1 MNINFKNIFAVS
13 AAIAAMCSC
22 SNPVQSS
29 DAGEFTLK
37 DSQGREFAA
46 RAFVPGDCSKKE
58 ELPAVFIYDPQLFN
72 DGVVWERIDS
82 LYRNNC
88 LAPVV
93 VACLIDAYSD
103 TDPDFF
109 KDVFV
114 RKVQEKWNA
123 GLSKENAIFFGL
135 GRTAGEGIVM
145 SMSQGS
151 PFGEYWCYS
160 PMDAD
165 ISGFGLIPEPASY
178 RICYGAKEEIG
189 RFDYYPALMN
199 SIRKRGGKVHSW
211 IYDGGPEPEWWRAW
225 FLDELE
231 KRFPA
236 TKAAD

>member
-1 MNINFKNIFAVS
+1 MNISFKNIFAVS

-22 SNPVQSS
+22 NNSVQSS
-29 DAGEFTLK
+29 DTGEFILK
-37 DSQGREFAA
+37 DSQDREYAA
-46 RAFVPGDCSKKE
+46 RAFVPSGYTGMK
-58 ELPAVFIYDPQLFN
+58 ELPAVFIHDPQLFN
-72 DGVVWERIDS
+72 DDVVWERIDS
-82 LYRNNC
+82 LYGNGF

-93 VACLIDAYSD
+93 VACLVDTYSD
-103 TDPDFF
+103 TDPEFF
-109 KDVFV
+109 KDMFV
-114 RKVQEKWNA
+114 KKVQEKWNA
-123 GLSKENAIFFGL
+123 GLQKENAIFFGV
-135 GRTAGEGIVM
+135 GRTADEGITI

-160 PMDAD
+160 PMNTD
-165 ISGFGLIPEPASY
+165 ISGFGLIPEQASY

-211 IYDGGPEPEWWRAW
+211 TYDGGPEPEWWRAW